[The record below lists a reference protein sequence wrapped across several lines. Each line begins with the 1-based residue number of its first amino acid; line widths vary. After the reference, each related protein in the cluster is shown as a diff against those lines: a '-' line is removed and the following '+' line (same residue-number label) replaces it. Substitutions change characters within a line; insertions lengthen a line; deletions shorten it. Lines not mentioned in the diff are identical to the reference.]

1 MNRVMICIL
10 GCLFLSFSLCV
21 STHNEDEVLV
31 AFKVERHTDRA
42 PDVLFPFVADPN
54 DQFIVP
60 GALTRQG
67 EYQAWQ
73 LGERLYDK
81 YIAGEN
87 NLLSDVYN
95 PVDIWTLSTFMNRSF
110 MGDVYELRAM
120 YPDGKTFDDYH
131 TTAENYKFTY
141 PFKIQEID
149 ESDDYIFFNSA
160 CIQKDYAFLDAKSC

>member
-1 MNRVMICIL
+1 M
-10 GCLFLSFSLCV
+10 
-21 STHNEDEVLV
+21 
-31 AFKVERHTDRA
+31 KVERHTDRA
-42 PDVLFPFVADPN
+42 PDELFPFMADPA
-54 DQFIVP
+54 DQYQIP

-67 EYQAWQ
+67 EHQAWM
-73 LGERLYDK
+73 LGEKLNER
-81 YIAGEN
+81 YIKGESAY
-87 NLLSDVYN
+87 LDEAYN
-95 PVDIWTLSTFMNRSF
+95 PFDVWTIATYMNRSF

-120 YPDGKTFDDYH
+120 YPNGKTFDDYH